1 MSPVDGVVGWFAD
14 PTHWTGATG
23 VPTRLLEHLGYSGL
37 AVLIGLAIAVPLGA
51 LVGHTGRGGFLVVGT
66 ANSVRALPDFGLLLL
81 LALLLGIGLL
91 PAVIVLAILAIPPLL
106 AGTYAGIRN
115 VDRAT
120 VDAATGMGMN
130 GPQVLWKVE
139 LPNALP
145 LMFGGLRSAVLQVI
159 ATTAIA
165 AFIGL
170 GGLGR
175 FLIDGLRARDYPEM
189 AAGALLVAALALL
202 VEGVLALVER
212 LTVSRGL
219 RRPPRRPGRTARP
232 ASPEPRPRAAAAS
245 RTPDL
250 AGADR

>member
-1 MSPVDGVVGWFAD
+1 MTGVVDWLAD
-14 PTHWTGATG
+14 PANWTGPAG
-23 VPTRLLEHLGYSGL
+23 VPTRLLEHLGYSSL
-37 AVLIGLAIAVPLGA
+37 AVLIGLVVAVPLGA
-51 LVGHTGRGGFLVVGT
+51 LVGHTGRGGFLVVGA
-66 ANSVRALPDFGLLLL
+66 ANSVRALPDFGMLLL

-91 PAVIVLAILAIPPLL
+91 PAVIVLAVLAIPPLL

-120 VDAATGMGMN
+120 VDAATGMGMS
-130 GPQVLWKVE
+130 GWQVLWKVE

-145 LMFGGLRSAVLQVI
+145 LMFGGLRSAALQVI

-175 FLIDGLRARDYPEM
+175 FLIDGLRTRDYPEM

-212 LTVSRGL
+212 STVSRGL
-219 RRPPRRPGRTARP
+219 RRPPRRSGRAARP
-232 ASPEPRPRAAAAS
+232 EPPEPRPRAAAAS